1 MADSP
6 LELASELLAA
16 GDRAFYEPLR
26 EAWRACRCVPLAEL
40 VERAGKLVDWQHPTK
55 SPKAWQAAWTARVRD
70 RDPLSLGVLL
80 VGLLEQVE
88 QSKGAYIAACLDEI
102 VPLCADEPQ
111 VTRPLIAF
119 ANQPFDT
126 PQWKKVQTRVYQ
138 GLAAADDPRAIEWL
152 GAAIE
157 RAQGKKAAL
166 DDDPALKRPRNTRGR
181 LEGRFP
187 AGVPKLP
194 AELAPIV
201 ARITAQLDAKPQ
213 FAAAAVRAVDQT
225 QQLLDAIYADPTDDA
240 KRLVY
245 ADALQSTGDPRGELI
260 VAQLAGT
267 PEAAKRA
274 SAIVAKHRHALLGPL
289 AKAVGASTAVFE
301 RGFLARCS
309 ASVGRTLE
317 VDAVFGRVEWATV
330 THLHISKYGAIDSK
344 MRALVEATGVPD
356 AGIAC
361 LATATFPQLEV
372 LGIATPEGAKD
383 GLKDG
388 APTSPGLRALAAAK
402 GLPKLRE
409 LRLELNATE
418 WRANRTHY
426 GGDLLERDEQAY
438 AWLWTAPWFAQLDTI
453 VTTFHTPAS
462 ASSWIP
468 LLRERG
474 HLRRLALHNNA
485 LRVQVERTNSTLT
498 AVVERGAWSQQLGDA
513 LAAHGVAV
521 ELAP

>member
-1 MADSP
+1 MVDD
-6 LELASELLAA
+6 LERASELLAA

-26 EAWRACRCVPLAEL
+26 DAWRGCRCATLAEL

-55 SPKAWQAAWTARVRD
+55 SPKAWQAAWTARVRE

-80 VGLLEQVE
+80 AGLLEQVA
-88 QSKGAYIAACLDEI
+88 QAKGAYIAACLDEI

-119 ANQPFDT
+119 ADQPFDT

-138 GLAAADDPRAIEWL
+138 GLVAADDPRAIEWL
-152 GAAIE
+152 GGAIE
-157 RAQGKKAAL
+157 RAERKPT
-166 DDDPALKRPRNTRGR
+166 DDPAAKRPRNTRGR

-201 ARITAQLDAKPQ
+201 ARIAAQLDAKPQ
-213 FAAAAVRAVDQT
+213 FVAAATRAVDQT
-225 QQLLDAIYADPTDDA
+225 QQLLAAIYADPSDDA

-245 ADALQSTGDPRGELI
+245 ADALQPSGDPRGELI

-274 SAIVAKHRHALLGPL
+274 TAIVAKHRHALLGPI
-289 AKAVGASTAVFE
+289 AKSVVVATAVFE
-301 RGFLARCS
+301 KGFLARCT
-309 ASVGRTLE
+309 ASVGRKLE
-317 VDAVFGRVEWATV
+317 VDPAFSRIEWATV
-330 THLHISKYGAIDSK
+330 THLHIAKYGAIDPK
-344 MRALVEATGVPD
+344 MRALVEATGLPD
-356 AGIAC
+356 SGIAC

-383 GLKDG
+383 GLKVG
-388 APTSPGLRALAAAK
+388 KPTTPGLRALAAAK

-409 LRLELNATE
+409 LRLELHSTE
-418 WRANRTHY
+418 WHTTPGSY
-426 GGDLLERDEQAY
+426 GGETLERDAQTY

-453 VTTFHTPAS
+453 VTTYNRPAS
-462 ASSWIP
+462 AASWLP
-468 LLRERG
+468 LLRERA
-474 HLRRLALHNNA
+474 HLRALTLRTSALETRVTKTGDKLA
-485 LRVQVERTNSTLT
+485 
-498 AVVERGAWSQQLGDA
+498 AVVARDSRSLELRDA